1 MSQLNVNR
9 IVGNSAASK
18 DRNKTSFKQSQMHR
32 LSTMQRT
39 QSLNDPKL
47 HLPNRRHTKLDLTT
61 LSTTK
66 LPDVEPAVP
75 IDSYLHWRYMKQRG
89 ASNLAFDRVQHM
101 LKNRAQNAIENFERK
116 LKREAD
122 RLKKVNRFVSNT
134 NKEY

>member
-1 MSQLNVNR
+1 
-9 IVGNSAASK
+9 
-18 DRNKTSFKQSQMHR
+18 
-32 LSTMQRT
+32 
-39 QSLNDPKL
+39 
-47 HLPNRRHTKLDLTT
+47 
-61 LSTTK
+61 
-66 LPDVEPAVP
+66 
-75 IDSYLHWRYMKQRG
+75 MKQRG